1 MKRPSLYFTEAHD
14 LFRQSVRQFIETEV
28 VPHTDEWET
37 NRRIPLSVF
46 QRMGELGYLGLPF
59 PEEFGGVDADFWYSV
74 VFLEELARCGMGG
87 FTTAVSVHEYMAIN
101 HISKAGSY
109 ALKQRYLIPA
119 IAGEKVA
126 ALAITEP
133 DTGSDVS
140 AIRTTAILTEAGDA
154 FIVNGAKTFISN
166 GTYGDFAT
174 LVVKTGGAT
183 SDTGGKSGGLSLLV
197 VDLDSV
203 GITRTKLNKIGWHS
217 SDTAEIHFDDVR
229 VPADN
234 LIGQLNK
241 GFYYLMESLQLERLV
256 AAVMAVS
263 GAQQALDW
271 TLAYLNEREAF
282 GRKIGTFQ
290 AIRHKIADVATEIE
304 MARQFVYHTCWLYT
318 QGDVVVKECSMAK
331 LAASEMQKRVVDTCL
346 QFFGGY
352 GYMEDYPIA
361 RAYRDVRVGTIA
373 GGSSEIMREII
384 SRIVVDAVAY
394 KPVYD
399 GAETKA

>member
-1 MKRPSLYFTEAHD
+1 MNRPSLYFSDEHH
-14 LFRQSVRQFIETEV
+14 LFRQTVRQFIDTEV
-28 VPHTDEWET
+28 IPHTDEWET
-37 NRRIPLSVF
+37 NRRIPVSIF
-46 QRMGELGYLGLPF
+46 RRMGELGYLGLPF
-59 PEEFGGVDADFWYSV
+59 AAEFGGIDADFWYSV
-74 VFLEELARCGMGG
+74 VFLEELACCGMGG

-101 HISKAGSY
+101 HIAKAGSY
-109 ALKQRYLIPA
+109 DLKQRYLVPA

-133 DTGSDVS
+133 NTGSDVS
-140 AIRTTAILTEAGDA
+140 AIRTTALRTDAGDE
-154 FIVNGAKTFISN
+154 FVVNGAKTFITN
-166 GTYGDFAT
+166 GTYGDFVT
-174 LVVKTGGAT
+174 LVVRTRPDAGAGGV
-183 SDTGGKSGGLSLLV
+183 SLLV
-197 VDLDSV
+197 VDLNSP

-217 SDTAEIHFDDVR
+217 SDTAEIRFDDVR

-234 LIGQLNK
+234 LIGQENK

-263 GAQQALDW
+263 GAQTALDW
-271 TLAYLNEREAF
+271 TLTYLNEREAF
-282 GRKIGTFQ
+282 GKKIGTFQ

-304 MARQFVYHTCWLYT
+304 MARQFVYHTCWLFT
-318 QGDVVVKECSMAK
+318 QGAVVVKECSMAK

-373 GGSSEIMREII
+373 GGTSEIMREII
-384 SRIVVDAVAY
+384 AKIVVDAVAY
-394 KPVYD
+394 KAVYD
-399 GAETKA
+399 TEAKV

>member
-1 MKRPSLYFTEAHD
+1 MKRPSLYFADEHD

-28 VPHTDEWET
+28 VPHTHEWET
-37 NRRIPLSVF
+37 NRRIPIAIF
-46 QRMGELGYLGLPF
+46 RRMGALGYLGLPF
-59 PEEFGGVDADFWYSV
+59 PEEFGGVNADFWYSV

-87 FTTAVSVHEYMAIN
+87 FTTAVSVHEYMAVN

-109 ALKQRYLIPA
+109 ELKQRYLVPA

-140 AIRTTAILTEAGDA
+140 AIRTTALRTDAGDE
-154 FIVNGAKTFISN
+154 FIVNGAKTFITN
-166 GTYGDFAT
+166 GTYGDFVT
-174 LVVKTGGAT
+174 LVVKTK
-183 SDTGGKSGGLSLLV
+183 SDAGTNGISLIV
-197 VDLDSV
+197 VDLDSPGV
-203 GITRTKLNKIGWHS
+203 TRTKLDKMGWHS
-217 SDTAEIHFDDVR
+217 SDTAEIRFDDVR
-229 VPADN
+229 VPISN
-234 LIGQLNK
+234 LIGQGNR

-263 GAQQALDW
+263 GAQLALDW
-271 TLAYLNEREAF
+271 TLTYLNEREAF
-282 GRKIGTFQ
+282 GKKIGTFQ

-304 MARQFVYHTCWLYT
+304 MARQFVYHTCWLFT
-318 QGDVVVKECSMAK
+318 QGEVVVKECSMAK
-331 LAASEMQKRVVDTCL
+331 LAASELQKRVVDTCL

-384 SRIVVDAVAY
+384 ARIVIDAVAY
-394 KPVYD
+394 KPVYE
-399 GAETKA
+399 GAVAKE